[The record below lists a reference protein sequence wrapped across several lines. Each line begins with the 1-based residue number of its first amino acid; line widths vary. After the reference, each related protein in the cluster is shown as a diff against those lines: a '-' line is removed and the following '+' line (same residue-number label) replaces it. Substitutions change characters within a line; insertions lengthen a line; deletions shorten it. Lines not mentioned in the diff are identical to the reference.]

1 MEKGIFFTIEGR
13 VLHSRG
19 AKIIYNR
26 SLKNKG
32 VKE

>member
-1 MEKGIFFTIEGR
+1 MEKGIFFNAEGH
-13 VLHSRG
+13 VVESRG

>member
-13 VLHSRG
+13 VLDSRG
-19 AKIIYNR
+19 AKIVYKGLRR
-26 SLKNKG
+26 SEE